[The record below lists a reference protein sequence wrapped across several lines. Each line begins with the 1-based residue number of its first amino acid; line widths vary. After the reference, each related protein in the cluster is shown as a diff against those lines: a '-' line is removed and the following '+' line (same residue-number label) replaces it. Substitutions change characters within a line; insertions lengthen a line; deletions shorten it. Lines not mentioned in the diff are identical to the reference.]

1 MSLRKYLQSYELRQ
15 RPTEASLLP
24 LFLGACKGIRLH
36 HPWPEPRALT
46 RMIIAR
52 SHAQRRD
59 WPQRPRHLR
68 QATALGTRPHQA
80 TALGAQA
87 REPTQWPHASLR
99 ATCLPAFL
107 RRLHPETTRRRSR
120 EPRDHAAPSDR
131 RITTRRRLA
140 GGVRQPRDQRHSVR
154 GANHASVRGAI
165 HASIRGAISARVPPS
180 SRTRDQHNTT
190 LRHTPLRTHNI
201 QARTSPCTRRGTR
214 ARTRRSTPAINYWQ
228 QPLRE
233 PRDTNPPPGPA
244 GGHACSAG
252 SFRTALPLRARE
264 RERDTLQAHT
274 RATRAVRSR
283 ACSNDV
289 PAERRAVS

>member
-1 MSLRKYLQSYELRQ
+1 MAARRRSISRQSSR
-15 RPTEASLLP
+15 
-24 LFLGACKGIRLH
+24 AC
-36 HPWPEPRALT
+36 
-46 RMIIAR
+46 
-52 SHAQRRD
+52 
-59 WPQRPRHLR
+59 
-68 QATALGTRPHQA
+68 TRP
-80 TALGAQA
+80 
-87 REPTQWPHASLR
+87 
-99 ATCLPAFL
+99 PAFL
-107 RRLHPETTRRRSR
+107 RRLHPETSRHRTR
-120 EPRDHAAPSDR
+120 EPRDHAAPSAR

-140 GGVRQPRDQRHSVR
+140 GGIRQPRDQRHSVR
-154 GANHASVRGAI
+154 GAIHASVRGAI

-180 SRTRDQHNTT
+180 SPTRDQHNTS
-190 LRHTPLRTHNI
+190 LRHTPLRTHNT